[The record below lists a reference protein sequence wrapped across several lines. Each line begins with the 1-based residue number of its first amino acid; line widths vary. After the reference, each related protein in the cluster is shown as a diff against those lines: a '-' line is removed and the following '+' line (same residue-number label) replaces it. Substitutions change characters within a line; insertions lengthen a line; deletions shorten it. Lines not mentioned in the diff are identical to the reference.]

1 MRRLI
6 VDLARGG
13 QTVLLSSHLLDE
25 VQEICDRVGVINN
38 GVLLRSRRSP
48 TCVAVR
54 RWPSAGSRSTG
65 PWRSR
70 WAWPATTAC
79 TWTATGCWSTS
90 TPDRAPE
97 LVRELVAGGVQV
109 HEVGSVERT
118 LEEVFFEMT
127 RIETSNELEAT
138 R

>member
-6 VDLARGG
+6 LDLARGG

-38 GVLLRSRRSP
+38 GVLLKESTVTELRGGVSLAVRGTPVDRA
-48 TCVAVR
+48 VAVAMGM
-54 RWPSAGSRSTG
+54 AGDDGVRLDG
-65 PWRSR
+65 ERMLVDL
-70 WAWPATTAC
+70 TA
-79 TWTATGCWSTS
+79 
-90 TPDRAPE
+90 DRAPD
-97 LVRELVAGGVQV
+97 LVRELVAAGVQV
-109 HEVGSVERT
+109 YEVGTLERT

-127 RIETSNELEAT
+127 RDELEVA